1 VKIIIAGSR
10 SINEVD
16 FEDAVKKSQLLKSAT
31 TIISG
36 TAKGADQLG
45 EDWAK
50 SQNLSIERYPADW
63 EKYGKRAGYL
73 RNCEMGQVSDG
84 CLCIWDGKS
93 PGTKLMMNIAREN
106 GLFLEIYYT
115 DSKLLHRSQ

>member
-1 VKIIIAGSR
+1 MKIIIAGSR
-10 SINEVD
+10 GINEVD

-45 EDWAK
+45 EAWAK

-63 EKYGKRAGYL
+63 KKYGKRAGYL

-84 CLCIWDGKS
+84 CLCIWDGTS

>member
-1 VKIIIAGSR
+1 MKIIIAGSR
-10 SINEVD
+10 NITKED
-16 FEDAVKKSQLLKSAT
+16 FQVAVGKSELLKSAT

-36 TAKGADQLG
+36 TARGADQFG
-45 EDWAK
+45 EEWAK